1 MARKRYPGELSD
13 KEWLLIQPI
22 VEKRDY
28 SRGGRKPK
36 YGARVMLNAI
46 FYLIRSGCSW
56 RLLPHDFPPWPT
68 VYSQFTKWR
77 KEGLFK
83 RLHDHVRDKL
93 RVLLGRAADPSAG
106 IIDSQSVRTTEKGGS
121 VDMTGAKKLKDARGI
136 LPLIRKGSCYRRM
149 LRVQGSAT
157 RKGANDCLRAKG

>member
-1 MARKRYPGELSD
+1 MEKKQYPGELSE

-36 YGARVMLNAI
+36 HGARVVLNAI

-56 RLLPHDFPPWPT
+56 RLLPHDFPPWTT

-77 KEGLFK
+77 REGVFK
-83 RLHDHVRDKL
+83 RLHDHVRGTL
-93 RVLLGRAADPSAG
+93 RSLLARATEPSAA

-121 VDMTGAKKLKDARGI
+121 VDMTLGRKLKGEKDI
-136 LPLIRKGSCYRRM
+136 LPSIRKGSCYRRM
-149 LRVQGSAT
+149 LRAHRSAT
-157 RKGANDCLRAKG
+157 RKGVNGC